1 MLMFRRWWQRH
12 GFSVIFVGVGLSAA
26 LFLRQTQGGVI
37 QEFFALLANRDDATE
52 AKQETELL
60 LLQNSK
66 LRELQN
72 RIEDLEQQN
81 LQLQEILGY
90 SQTVGVEAIA
100 APVIGRSA
108 DSWWQQVTIG
118 QGSNAGI
125 KEGFVVTG
133 TGGLV
138 GRVTKVTP
146 HSSRVMLVSDA
157 NQQIG
162 VMVARSRHQGFL
174 KGLSDP
180 KLANMTFYEKVPD
193 VKEGDQILTSNLS
206 VFYPQGIPVGRVVS
220 IDRNNGP
227 APIAKIELSAPLN
240 ILEWVN
246 VMAFEMKSLDIEMSP
261 DQNVE
266 EDP

>member
-12 GFSVIFVGVGLSAA
+12 GFSIVFVGVGLSAA
-26 LFLRQTQGGVI
+26 LVLRQTQGGVI
-37 QEFFALLANRDDATE
+37 QEFFALLANRGDAAE
-52 AKQETELL
+52 MRQDTELL

-66 LRELQN
+66 LRELQG
-72 RIEDLEQQN
+72 RVEDLEQQN
-81 LQLQEILGY
+81 RQLQELVGY
-90 SQTVGVEAIA
+90 DGVTAVEAIA

-108 DSWWQQVTIG
+108 DSWWQQITIG

-125 KEGFVVTG
+125 RAGFVVTS

-138 GRVTKVTP
+138 GRVTMVTP
-146 HSSRVMLVSDA
+146 HSSRVMLVSDG

-174 KGLSDP
+174 KGLSDA
-180 KLANMTFYEKVPD
+180 KFATMTFYEKVPD
-193 VKEGDQILTSNLS
+193 VREGDQITTSNLS
-206 VFYPQGIPVGRVVS
+206 LFYPQGIPVGRVMG
-220 IDRNNGP
+220 IDFNSGP
-227 APIAKIELSAPLN
+227 APVAKIELSAPLN

-246 VMAFEMKSLDIEMSP
+246 VLAFETKPLDIEMSP
-261 DQNVE
+261 DQNVK